1 MPLGETNI
9 GSAGV
14 CARQRKA
21 LVYSTPPCLIMVF
34 NRRID
39 DMQKVMLRGG
49 NGSRQACAFFGEKLS
64 QLISIML
71 LVPQVYPSYPPL
83 VFGFLFFMAISERER
98 KAEKCLLRVMV

>member
-1 MPLGETNI
+1 MYPT
-9 GSAGV
+9 
-14 CARQRKA
+14 
-21 LVYSTPPCLIMVF
+21 TPCLIMVF

-83 VFGFLFFMAISERER
+83 VFGFLFSQWFLSG
-98 KAEKCLLRVMV
+98 LVVVVTVVSVGFHFDWFSW